1 MKPKHLKK
9 RYQKHVVFWYWH
21 FHDFASI
28 FGGSWASKLE
38 PNWSSWAPRTRPKAY
53 KIQSFGS
60 MCPRYFPRGS
70 NVAPTSVPRRAQKS
84 ILGGISIDLG
94 IFFHYFWLWKLISSQ
109 PKLQMSYVLAE
120 WRYHLKSTYLQ
131 TSSHMSKEGRR
142 YVRSTENFTEKK
154 FWASKNRMWGIVFFR
169 EVFARFL
176 GENGEFLFWKW

>member
-1 MKPKHLKK
+1 MPKTCCFLIST
-9 RYQKHVVFWYWH
+9 FSP
-21 FHDFASI
+21 FCID

-38 PNWSSWAPRTRPKAY
+38 PNWPSWAPRTRPKAC

-94 IFFHYFWLWKLISSQ
+94 IFFHFFWLWKLISSQ

-154 FWASKNRMWGIVFFR
+154 FWASKNQMSGIIWNPFWQS
-169 EVFARFL
+169 FAPIGAIL
-176 GENGEFLFWKW
+176 EG